1 MTKNQVIEYLVT
13 KIEDDQEPL
22 FLLRG
27 RDLLASHTVL
37 QWCEAAMR
45 EHVNQRKIDEAQSV
59 AMAMSLYQGP
69 KRLPD

>member
-1 MTKNQVIEYLVT
+1 MNKNEVIEYLVT
-13 KIEDDQEPL
+13 KIEDDEEPL

-45 EHVNQRKIDEAQSV
+45 EHVNQRKIDDARTV
-59 AMAMSLYQGP
+59 GLAMALYQGL

>member
-27 RDLLASHTVL
+27 RDLLASNTVL

-45 EHVNQRKIDEAQSV
+45 ERVNQRKINEARGV
-59 AMAMSLYQGP
+59 AMAMSLYLSS

>member
-1 MTKNQVIEYLVT
+1 MTKNQAIEYLVT

-45 EHVNQRKIDEAQSV
+45 WDVNQRKIDDARRISL
-59 AMAMSLYQGP
+59 AMDLYQGP